1 MSVGLDQINIVTI
14 SPIQYI
20 QWLNCFNISKLSKI
34 YLHISLHAYLQD
46 LPFKAHVKLQ
56 FIDYKKKPQSYDI
69 LLKSF
74 DLKVKCL
81 KIISSSV
88 KM

>member
-1 MSVGLDQINIVTI
+1 MH
-14 SPIQYI
+14 
-20 QWLNCFNISKLSKI
+20 I
-34 YLHISLHAYLQD
+34 YRICHL
-46 LPFKAHVKLQ
+46 KHVKLQ